1 MSFTKADLLIYPKEK
16 TAGHIRT
23 YYPQYIYIY
32 TTSWS
37 IRRTR
42 EPFTT
47 NSAQAMVLKPSNIP
61 LSKKSQNQN
70 GQINEWML

>member
-32 TTSWS
+32 IYNIVVDTSYS
-37 IRRTR
+37 
-42 EPFTT
+42 
-47 NSAQAMVLKPSNIP
+47 
-61 LSKKSQNQN
+61 
-70 GQINEWML
+70 